1 MLPAEPPQPPASVTA
16 PVALVEAAPAAER
29 PERMNRSAVL
39 WVALAI
45 FAQESVW
52 NFYDAQVPAQLRQFV
67 SSATVIGLIMGLDTG
82 LGVII
87 QPWTGLISDRLA
99 RSRTGRWPIVV
110 AGACVAAVPFALIP
124 WATGLP
130 MLMLCIFAFG
140 LTANSFKGVTETLV
154 SDYVAPQQRGRAQ
167 GFIKAGVSLTIIV
180 SALISLLVVDHS
192 LKAAFAIPPVLMV
205 VMVALSYCF
214 LGRRHPTALR
224 REDTGTRTG
233 TDTDT
238 DTDQADPLS
247 SPWAVLKDLVRE
259 PSRARLLLTAGIF
272 CFAGMWAALRSLTTP
287 YGTEVLGMTRGAAG
301 GIALPGAIA
310 FLVCVVP
317 LAYLSHRLGELRMIR
332 YGIALFVAGL
342 LVGFAEP
349 TPAFTAASVAIASIG
364 YAVFSVNGLVALWGL
379 APNNR
384 VLGAYTGL
392 YTVASASGMALGPAL
407 LGATVDLTGWRYMFL
422 NAAVL
427 GAVTFAVFT
436 LVARRAGRPLAAT
449 S

>member
-1 MLPAEPPQPPASVTA
+1 MSG
-16 PVALVEAAPAAER
+16 
-29 PERMNRSAVL
+29 SAVL

-52 NFYDAQVPAQLRQFV
+52 NFYDAQVPAQLRHFV

-87 QPWTGLISDRLA
+87 QPWMGLISDRLA
-99 RSRTGRWPIVV
+99 LRRTGRWPIVV

-124 WATGLP
+124 WATSLP

-154 SDYVAPQQRGRAQ
+154 SDYVAPQQRGKAQ

-192 LKAAFAIPPVLMV
+192 LKAAFAIPPILMIG
-205 VMVALSYCF
+205 MVALSYRF

-224 REDTGTRTG
+224 REN
-233 TDTDT
+233 T
-238 DTDQADPLS
+238 DTDQADPFS
-247 SPWAVLKDLVRE
+247 SPWAVLKDLARE
-259 PSRARLLLTAGIF
+259 PSRARLLLMAGIF

-301 GIALPGAIA
+301 GIALPGANR
-310 FLVCVVP
+310 LP
-317 LAYLSHRLGELRMIR
+317 YLRRP
-332 YGIALFVAGL
+332 AG
-342 LVGFAEP
+342 
-349 TPAFTAASVAIASIG
+349 
-364 YAVFSVNGLVALWGL
+364 
-379 APNNR
+379 R
-384 VLGAYTGL
+384 
-392 YTVASASGMALGPAL
+392 
-407 LGATVDLTGWRYMFL
+407 
-422 NAAVL
+422 
-427 GAVTFAVFT
+427 AVTFAVFT
-436 LVARRAGRPLAAT
+436 LVARRAERPLATA

>member
-1 MLPAEPPQPPASVTA
+1 MLHDEPPQPPASA
-16 PVALVEAAPAAER
+16 AAPAALVAASAAKR
-29 PERMNRSAVL
+29 SERMSGSAVL
-39 WVALAI
+39 WIALAI

-52 NFYDAQVPAQLRQFV
+52 NFYDAQVPAQLRHFV

-87 QPWTGLISDRLA
+87 QPWMGLLSDRLA
-99 RSRTGRWPIVV
+99 LRRTGRWPIVV

-124 WATGLP
+124 WATSLP
-130 MLMLCIFAFG
+130 MLMLCIFTFG

-154 SDYVAPQQRGRAQ
+154 SDYVAPQQRGKAQ

-192 LKAAFAIPPVLMV
+192 LKAAFAIPPVLMIG
-205 VMVALSYCF
+205 MVALSYRF

-224 REDTGTRTG
+224 REN
-233 TDTDT
+233 TDTDL
-238 DTDQADPLS
+238 ADPFS
-247 SPWAVLKDLVRE
+247 SPWAVLKDLARE
-259 PSRARLLLTAGIF
+259 PSRARLLLMAGIF

-310 FLVCVVP
+310 FLICVVP

-364 YAVFSVNGLVALWGL
+364 YAVFSVNGLVALWSL

-422 NAAVL
+422 NAAVF

-436 LVARRAGRPLAAT
+436 LVARRAERPLATA

>member
-1 MLPAEPPQPPASVTA
+1 MLHDETPQPRPIGVVPTTPKAAPAPAEPQ
-16 PVALVEAAPAAER
+16 
-29 PERMNRSAVL
+29 RMSGSTVL

-52 NFYDAQVPAQLRQFV
+52 NFYDAQVPAQLRNFV

-87 QPWTGLISDRLA
+87 QPWMGLMSDRLA
-99 RSRTGRWPIVV
+99 RRRSGRWPIVA

-124 WATGLP
+124 WATTLP
-130 MLMLCIFAFG
+130 MLILCVFAFG
-140 LTANSFKGVTETLV
+140 LTANSFKGVTETLI

-180 SALISLLVVDHS
+180 SALISLLVVDRS
-192 LKAAFAIPPVLMV
+192 LKAAFAIPPILMV
-205 VMVALSYCF
+205 IMVGLSYRI
-214 LGRRHPTALR
+214 LGRRHTTALR
-224 REDTGTRTG
+224 RADAGDE
-233 TDTDT
+233 
-238 DTDQADPLS
+238 QADPFS
-247 SPWAVLKDLVRE
+247 SPWAVLKDLVQE
-259 PSRARLLLTAGIF
+259 PSRARLLLMAGIF

-287 YGTEVLGMTRGAAG
+287 YGTEVLGISRGAAG

-310 FLVCVVP
+310 FLICVVP

-332 YGIALFVAGL
+332 YGIALFIAGL
-342 LVGFAEP
+342 LVGYAEP
-349 TPAFTAASVAIASIG
+349 TPAFTAVSVAIASIG
-364 YAVFSVNGLVALWGL
+364 YAVFSVNGLVTLWSL

-407 LGATVDLTGWRYMFL
+407 LGVTVDLTGWRYMFL
-422 NAAVL
+422 NAAL
-427 GAVTFAVFT
+427 FGAVTFAVFT
-436 LVARRAGRPLAAT
+436 LVTRRSARTAPTA

>member
-1 MLPAEPPQPPASVTA
+1 MLPDEPPQPSASVAA
-16 PVALVEAAPAAER
+16 PAALVEAAPAAER

-224 REDTGTRTG
+224 REDTGTG
-233 TDTDT
+233 T
-238 DTDQADPLS
+238 DTDQADPFS

-259 PSRARLLLTAGIF
+259 PSRARLLLMAGIF

-436 LVARRAGRPLAAT
+436 LVARRAGRPLAAA

>member
-1 MLPAEPPQPPASVTA
+1 MLHAKPPQPSATPAPPAAFES
-16 PVALVEAAPAAER
+16 APAAVR
-29 PERMNRSAVL
+29 PERMSGSAVL

-52 NFYDAQVPAQLRQFV
+52 NFYDAQVPAQLRHFV

-87 QPWTGLISDRLA
+87 QPWMGLISDRLA
-99 RSRTGRWPIVV
+99 RRRLGRWPIVV

-124 WATGLP
+124 WATSLP

-154 SDYVAPQQRGRAQ
+154 SDYVVPGQRGKAQ

-192 LKAAFAIPPVLMV
+192 LKAAFAIPPILMI
-205 VMVALSYCF
+205 VMVALSYRF
-214 LGRRHPTALR
+214 LGRRHPAALR
-224 REDTGTRTG
+224 REDTGDEE
-233 TDTDT
+233 TDTF
-238 DTDQADPLS
+238 S
-247 SPWAVLKDLVRE
+247 SPWAVLNDLIRE
-259 PSRARLLLTAGIF
+259 PSRTRLLLMAGIF

-287 YGTEVLGMTRGAAG
+287 YGTEVLGMSRGAAG

-310 FLVCVVP
+310 FLICVVP

-342 LVGFAEP
+342 LVGFADP
-349 TPAFTAASVAIASIG
+349 TPAFTAVSVAIASIG
-364 YAVFSVNGLVALWGL
+364 YAVFSVNGLVALWSL

-407 LGATVDLTGWRYMFL
+407 LGATVDLTGWRYMLL
-422 NAAVL
+422 NAAAF

-436 LVARRAGRPLAAT
+436 LVARRAKRPRTTA